1 MAKLRITLQKSV
13 IGSTETQKATVK
25 ALGLHKIRDFVERE
39 DSKTLRGQLAK
50 VSHLLKVEEL

>member
-25 ALGLHKIRDFVERE
+25 ALGLHKIRDFVEQE